1 MRRTGFTLIEVMIA
15 VMLTG
20 MVTALALAPVVVTV
34 RRVVELQQDYSDAS
48 ALSRALAF
56 IGRDAAAAL
65 RTAPV
70 PVIVKDGR
78 GLGGGDDDVLI
89 VMSASPARQDVAAG
103 SLVYRIERGSPMRQD
118 LLPGLYRWVLS
129 GKLPTEVD
137 LDKLRGEEGQ
147 LVLPGV
153 TDFRVEVPVDGEE
166 RRKEY
171 KGPLPAGLFIALTRG
186 TGKEEE
192 SVEDFAVFP

>member
-20 MVTALALAPVVVTV
+20 MVTALALVPVVVTV

-78 GLGGGDDDVLI
+78 ALGGGDDDVLI

-153 TDFRVEVPVDGEE
+153 TGFRVEVPVDGEE

>member
-20 MVTALALAPVVVTV
+20 MVTALALVPVVVTV

-78 GLGGGDDDVLI
+78 ALGGGDDDVLI

-153 TDFRVEVPVDGEE
+153 TGFRVEVPVDGEE

-192 SVEDFAVFP
+192 SAEDFAVFP

>member
-56 IGRDAAAAL
+56 IGRDVAAAL
-65 RTAPV
+65 REAPV
-70 PVIVKDGR
+70 PLIVKDGR
-78 GLGGGDDDVLI
+78 VLGGGDDDVLI

-103 SLVYRIERGSPMRQD
+103 SLVYRVERGSPMRQD

-137 LDKLRGEEGQ
+137 PDKLRGEEGQ

-153 TDFRVEVPVDGEE
+153 TGFRVEVPVDGEE

-192 SVEDFAVFP
+192 SAEDFAVFP

>member
-78 GLGGGDDDVLI
+78 ALGGGDDDVLI

>member
-34 RRVVELQQDYSDAS
+34 RRVVELQRDYSDAS

-78 GLGGGDDDVLI
+78 ALGGGDDDVLI

-153 TDFRVEVPVDGEE
+153 TGFRVEVPVDGEE

>member
-65 RTAPV
+65 RAAPV
-70 PVIVKDGR
+70 PIIVKDGR
-78 GLGGGDDDVLI
+78 VLGGGDDDVLI

-103 SLVYRIERGSPMRQD
+103 SLVYRVERGSPMRQD

-129 GKLPTEVD
+129 GKLPAEVD
-137 LDKLRGEEGQ
+137 PDKLRGEEGQ

-153 TDFRVEVPVDGEE
+153 TGFRVEVPVDGEE

-192 SVEDFAVFP
+192 SAEDFAVFP

>member
-65 RTAPV
+65 RAAPV
-70 PVIVKDGR
+70 PIIVKDGR
-78 GLGGGDDDVLI
+78 VLGGGDDDVLI

-153 TDFRVEVPVDGEE
+153 TGFRVEVPVDGEE